1 MKEELRSMRL
11 EAHTKQLTKELKS
24 ARTALEQER
33 KLRKVQ
39 SDTIKV
45 CMMMNQFSSGR
56 LSPFNA
62 INTDCTSYYPQVLW
76 KEIQA
81 LQVEQEIDREYHDQ
95 RERSHSHHGVYPD
108 RRLERE
114 KRRMTERKLGRLIGG
129 AQTAMYD
136 DSDSSRGTGCK
147 S

>member
-45 CMMMNQFSSGR
+45 CMMMNQFSYGR

-62 INTDCTSYYPQVLW
+62 INTVHLIILRFS
-76 KEIQA
+76 
-81 LQVEQEIDREYHDQ
+81 
-95 RERSHSHHGVYPD
+95 G
-108 RRLERE
+108 
-114 KRRMTERKLGRLIGG
+114 KRFKL
-129 AQTAMYD
+129 
-136 DSDSSRGTGCK
+136 CK
-147 S
+147 

>member
-1 MKEELRSMRL
+1 MRL

-45 CMMMNQFSSGR
+45 CMMMNQFSYGR
-56 LSPFNA
+56 LCSFQ
-62 INTDCTSYYPQVLW
+62 CYQYSTSYYPQVLW

-136 DSDSSRGTGCK
+136 DSDSSRGGYTAQ
-147 S
+147 